1 MALSEFFRSKY
12 TGAGLEA
19 ALDSIANKIDKNGD
33 QVITGSLT
41 IASGDSGTGNLIV
54 QGDLTV
60 QGTTTTTE
68 TESLVVHDNLIV
80 TNSEG
85 AALTNPS
92 GLAIKIDATNAYG
105 IVYDPTVDQKGI
117 KLLAGTINE
126 QNELVPSA
134 GEDSLIATRANST
147 TFTEDHIAVWNA
159 EKYRFEDGGK
169 TIAEIEGEI
178 TTQVGAVQTA
188 LDTAEEAID
197 AAEAA
202 IDVLEAKTVQ
212 VSGSATETLGATTK
226 ALATKEYV
234 DTQMASAGTLTSVEL
249 KKGTEAQAN
258 SLILAVNGSDQNVV
272 ALGSAAF
279 TESSAYAT
287 AAQGAKADTAYQK
300 PADGI
305 PETDLASAVQD
316 KLTSAASALQASD
329 ITLASGTNNG
339 TLKLTV
345 KGSETDNIAVKG
357 LGSAAYTDASAY
369 ATAAQGTKADTA
381 LQPDD
386 VVITE
391 GDTNGAISVKVGD
404 AAASSVS
411 VHGLGD
417 AAYTTVA
424 AIVAEAVE
432 AVPEVPAATT
442 AVAGIA
448 KLGAA
453 GGAATF
459 EAVQS
464 LTTTVGAKADQS
476 VVDSLTARVAAIEA
490 LLSSDEYDIF
500 FVKKQA

>member
-19 ALDSIANKIDKNGD
+19 ALDSIANKVDKNGD

-68 TESLVVHDNLIV
+68 TESLIVHDNLIV

-126 QNELVPSA
+126 QNELVPSS
-134 GEDSLIATRANST
+134 GEDSLVATRANST

-178 TTQVGAVQTA
+178 TAQVGAVQTA
-188 LDTAEEAID
+188 LDTAE
-197 AAEAA
+197 AA
-202 IDVLEAKTVQ
+202 IDTLEAKTVQ

-234 DTQMASAGTLTSVEL
+234 DTQMASAGTLTSVKL

-258 SLILAVNGSDQNVV
+258 SLILAVNGSDQDVV

-287 AAQGAKADTAYQK
+287 AAQGAKAETAYQK
-300 PADGI
+300 PEGGI
-305 PETDLASAVQD
+305 PETDLASAVQA

-329 ITLASGTNNG
+329 ITLGSGTNNG

-357 LGSAAYTDASAY
+357 LGSAAYTEASAY

-381 LQPDD
+381 LQPAG

-391 GDTNGAISVKVGD
+391 GDTNGAISVKIGD
-404 AAASSVS
+404 APASSVS

-432 AVPEVPAATT
+432 AVPDVPAASTT
-442 AVAGIA
+442 VAGIA

-459 EAVQS
+459 EAVQA
-464 LTTTVGAKADQS
+464 LTTTVGTKADQS
-476 VVDSLTARVAAIEA
+476 AVDSLTARVAAIEA

>member
-68 TESLVVHDNLIV
+68 TESLIVHDNLIV

-105 IVYDPTVDQKGI
+105 IVYDPTADQKGI

-126 QNELVPSA
+126 QNELVPSS
-134 GEDSLIATRANST
+134 GEDSLVATRANST
-147 TFTEDHIAVWNA
+147 TFTEGHIAVWNA

-178 TTQVGAVQTA
+178 TTQVGAVQGA
-188 LDTAEEAID
+188 LDTAEAAID
-197 AAEAA
+197 A
-202 IDVLEAKTVQ
+202 LEAKTVQ

-226 ALATKEYV
+226 ALATKDYV

-258 SLILAVNGSDQNVV
+258 SLILAVNGTDQDVV

-300 PADGI
+300 PAGGI

-357 LGSAAYTDASAY
+357 LGSAAYTEASAY

-386 VVITE
+386 VVIAE
-391 GDTNGAISVKVGD
+391 GDTNGAISVKIGD
-404 AAASSVS
+404 AAASPVS

-432 AVPEVPAATT
+432 AVPEVPAASTT
-442 AVAGIA
+442 VAGIA

-464 LTTTVGAKADQS
+464 LTTTVGTKADQS
-476 VVDSLTARVAAIEA
+476 AVDSLTARVAAIEA

>member
-68 TESLVVHDNLIV
+68 TESLIVHDNLIV

-126 QNELVPSA
+126 QNELVPSS

-178 TTQVGAVQTA
+178 TTQVGAVQAA
-188 LDTAEEAID
+188 LDTAEAAID
-197 AAEAA
+197 A
-202 IDVLEAKTVQ
+202 LEAKTVQ

-226 ALATKEYV
+226 ALATKDYV
-234 DTQMASAGTLTSVEL
+234 DTQMASAGTLTSVKL
-249 KKGTEAQAN
+249 KKGTAAQAN
-258 SLILAVNGSDQNVV
+258 SLILAVNGSDQDVV

-300 PADGI
+300 PEGGI
-305 PETDLASAVQD
+305 PETDLASAVQA

-329 ITLASGTNNG
+329 ITLGSGTNNG

-345 KGSETDNIAVKG
+345 KGSETDNIAVK
-357 LGSAAYTDASAY
+357 
-369 ATAAQGTKADTA
+369 
-381 LQPDD
+381 
-386 VVITE
+386 
-391 GDTNGAISVKVGD
+391 
-404 AAASSVS
+404 
-411 VHGLGD
+411 GLGD

-490 LLSSDEYDIF
+490 LLSSDEYDVF

>member
-68 TESLVVHDNLIV
+68 TESLIVHDNLIV

-85 AALTNPS
+85 TALTNPS

-126 QNELVPSA
+126 QNELVPSS

-188 LDTAEEAID
+188 LDTAEAAID
-197 AAEAA
+197 A
-202 IDVLEAKTVQ
+202 LEAKTVQ

-226 ALATKEYV
+226 VLATKEYV

-249 KKGTEAQAN
+249 KKGTAAQAN
-258 SLILAVNGSDQNVV
+258 SLILAVNGSDQDVV

-300 PADGI
+300 PEGGI
-305 PETDLASAVQD
+305 PETDLASAVQA

-329 ITLASGTNNG
+329 ITLGSGTNNG

-345 KGSETDNIAVKG
+345 KGSATDNIAVKG
-357 LGSAAYTDASAY
+357 LGSAAYTEASAY

-381 LQPDD
+381 LQPAG

-391 GDTNGAISVKVGD
+391 GDTNGAISVKIGN
-404 AAASSVS
+404 APASSVS

-432 AVPEVPAATT
+432 AVPEVPAASTT
-442 AVAGIA
+442 VAGIA

-464 LTTTVGAKADQS
+464 LTTTVGTKADQS
-476 VVDSLTARVAAIEA
+476 VVDGLTARVAAIEA

>member
-19 ALDSIANKIDKNGD
+19 ALDSIANKIDKNGG

-41 IASGDSGTGNLIV
+41 IASGDGGTGNLIV

-68 TESLVVHDNLIV
+68 TESLIVHDNLIV

-126 QNELVPSA
+126 QNELVPSS
-134 GEDSLIATRANST
+134 GEDSLVATRANST

-178 TTQVGAVQTA
+178 TAQVGTVQTA
-188 LDTAEEAID
+188 LDTAEAAID
-197 AAEAA
+197 A
-202 IDVLEAKTVQ
+202 LEAKTVQ

-226 ALATKEYV
+226 VLATKEYV

-249 KKGTEAQAN
+249 KKGTAAQAN
-258 SLILAVNGSDQNVV
+258 SLILAVNGSDQDVV

-287 AAQGAKADTAYQK
+287 AAQGTKADTAYQK
-300 PADGI
+300 PEGGI
-305 PETDLASAVQD
+305 PETDLASAVQA

-329 ITLASGTNNG
+329 ITLGSGTNNG

-357 LGSAAYTDASAY
+357 LGSAAYTEASAY

-381 LQPDD
+381 LQPAG

-391 GDTNGAISVKVGD
+391 GDTNGAISVKIGD
-404 AAASSVS
+404 APASSVS

-432 AVPEVPAATT
+432 AVPDVPAASTT
-442 AVAGIA
+442 VAGIA

-459 EAVQS
+459 EAVQA
-464 LTTTVGAKADQS
+464 LTTTVGTKADQS
-476 VVDSLTARVAAIEA
+476 AVDSLTARVAAIEA

>member
-68 TESLVVHDNLIV
+68 TESLIVHDNLIV

-126 QNELVPSA
+126 QNELVPSS
-134 GEDSLIATRANST
+134 GEDSLVATRANST

-178 TTQVGAVQTA
+178 TTQVGAVQAA
-188 LDTAEEAID
+188 LDTAE
-197 AAEAA
+197 AA
-202 IDVLEAKTVQ
+202 IDTLEAKVVQ

-249 KKGTEAQAN
+249 KKGTDAQAN
-258 SLILAVNGSDQNVV
+258 SLILAVNGSDQDVV

-300 PADGI
+300 PEGGI
-305 PETDLASAVQD
+305 PETDLASAVQA

-329 ITLASGTNNG
+329 ITLGSGTNNG

-357 LGSAAYTDASAY
+357 LGSAAYTEASAY

-381 LQPDD
+381 LQPAG

-391 GDTNGAISVKVGD
+391 GDTNGAISVKIGD
-404 AAASSVS
+404 APASSVS

-432 AVPEVPAATT
+432 AVPDVPAASTT
-442 AVAGIA
+442 VAGVA

-459 EAVQS
+459 EAVQA
-464 LTTTVGAKADQS
+464 LTTTVGTKADQS
-476 VVDSLTARVAAIEA
+476 AVDSLTARVAAIEA

>member
-12 TGAGLEA
+12 TGVGLEA

-68 TESLVVHDNLIV
+68 TESLIVHDNLIV

-126 QNELVPSA
+126 QNELVPSS
-134 GEDSLIATRANST
+134 GEDSLVATRANST

-188 LDTAEEAID
+188 LDTAEAAID
-197 AAEAA
+197 A
-202 IDVLEAKTVQ
+202 LEAKTVQ

-226 ALATKEYV
+226 ALATKDYV

-249 KKGTEAQAN
+249 KKGTAAQAN
-258 SLILAVNGSDQNVV
+258 SLILAVNGSDQDVV

-300 PADGI
+300 PEGGI
-305 PETDLASAVQD
+305 PETDLASAVQA

-329 ITLASGTNNG
+329 ITLGSGTNNG

-345 KGSETDNIAVKG
+345 KGSETDNIAVR
-357 LGSAAYTDASAY
+357 
-369 ATAAQGTKADTA
+369 
-381 LQPDD
+381 
-386 VVITE
+386 
-391 GDTNGAISVKVGD
+391 
-404 AAASSVS
+404 
-411 VHGLGD
+411 GLGD

-490 LLSSDEYDIF
+490 LLSSDEYDVF

>member
-68 TESLVVHDNLIV
+68 TESLIVHDNLIV

-92 GLAIKIDATNAYG
+92 GLAIKIDASNAYG

-126 QNELVPSA
+126 QNELVPSS

-188 LDTAEEAID
+188 LDTAEAAID
-197 AAEAA
+197 A
-202 IDVLEAKTVQ
+202 LEAKTVQ

-226 ALATKEYV
+226 ALATKDYV

-249 KKGTEAQAN
+249 KKGTAAQAN
-258 SLILAVNGSDQNVV
+258 SLILAVNGSDQDVV

-300 PADGI
+300 PEGGI
-305 PETDLASAVQD
+305 PETDLASAVQA

-329 ITLASGTNNG
+329 ITLGSGTNNG

-357 LGSAAYTDASAY
+357 LGSAAYTEASAY

-381 LQPDD
+381 LQPAG

-391 GDTNGAISVKVGD
+391 GDTNGAISVKIGD
-404 AAASSVS
+404 APASSVS

-432 AVPEVPAATT
+432 AVPEVPAASTT
-442 AVAGIA
+442 VAGIA

-464 LTTTVGAKADQS
+464 LTTTVGTKADQS
-476 VVDSLTARVAAIEA
+476 AVDSLTARVAAIEA

>member
-68 TESLVVHDNLIV
+68 TESLIVHDNLIV

-126 QNELVPSA
+126 QNELVPSS
-134 GEDSLIATRANST
+134 GEDSLVATRANST

-188 LDTAEEAID
+188 LDTAEAAID
-197 AAEAA
+197 A
-202 IDVLEAKTVQ
+202 LEAKTVQ

-226 ALATKEYV
+226 ALATKDYV

-249 KKGTEAQAN
+249 KKGTAAQAN
-258 SLILAVNGSDQNVV
+258 SLILAVNGSDQDVV

-300 PADGI
+300 PEGGI
-305 PETDLASAVQD
+305 PETDLASAVQA

-329 ITLASGTNNG
+329 ITLGSGTNNG

-345 KGSETDNIAVKG
+345 KGSATDNIAVKG
-357 LGSAAYTDASAY
+357 LGSAAYTEASAY

-381 LQPDD
+381 LQPAG

-391 GDTNGAISVKVGD
+391 GDTNGAISVKIGN
-404 AAASSVS
+404 APASSVS

-432 AVPEVPAATT
+432 AVPEVPAASTT
-442 AVAGIA
+442 VAGIA

-464 LTTTVGAKADQS
+464 LTTTVGTKADQS
-476 VVDSLTARVAAIEA
+476 VVDGLTARVAAIEA

>member
-68 TESLVVHDNLIV
+68 TESLIVHDNLIV

-85 AALTNPS
+85 TALTNPS

-126 QNELVPSA
+126 QNELVPSS
-134 GEDSLIATRANST
+134 GEDSLVATRANST

-188 LDTAEEAID
+188 LDTAEAAID
-197 AAEAA
+197 A
-202 IDVLEAKTVQ
+202 LEAKTVQ

-226 ALATKEYV
+226 ALATKDYV

-249 KKGTEAQAN
+249 KKGTAAQAN
-258 SLILAVNGSDQNVV
+258 SLILAVNGSDQDVV

-300 PADGI
+300 PEGGI
-305 PETDLASAVQD
+305 PETDLASAVQA

-329 ITLASGTNNG
+329 ITLGSGTNNG

-345 KGSETDNIAVKG
+345 KGSATDNIAVKG
-357 LGSAAYTDASAY
+357 LGSAAYTEASAY

-381 LQPDD
+381 LQPAG

-391 GDTNGAISVKVGD
+391 GDTNGAISVKIGN
-404 AAASSVS
+404 APASSVS

-432 AVPEVPAATT
+432 AVPEVPAASTT
-442 AVAGIA
+442 VAGIA

-464 LTTTVGAKADQS
+464 LTTTVGTKADQS
-476 VVDSLTARVAAIEA
+476 VVDGLTARVAAIEA

>member
-68 TESLVVHDNLIV
+68 TESLIVHDNLIV

-92 GLAIKIDATNAYG
+92 GLAIKIDASNAYG

-126 QNELVPSA
+126 QNELVPSS

-188 LDTAEEAID
+188 LDTAEAAID
-197 AAEAA
+197 A
-202 IDVLEAKTVQ
+202 LEAKTVQ

-226 ALATKEYV
+226 ALATKDYV

-249 KKGTEAQAN
+249 KKGTAAQAN
-258 SLILAVNGSDQNVV
+258 SLILAVNGSDQDVV

-287 AAQGAKADTAYQK
+287 AAQGAKADTAYQE
-300 PADGI
+300 PEGGI
-305 PETDLASAVQD
+305 PETDLASAVQA

-329 ITLASGTNNG
+329 ITLGSGTNNG

-345 KGSETDNIAVKG
+345 KGSATDNIAVKG
-357 LGSAAYTDASAY
+357 LGSAAYTEASAY

-381 LQPDD
+381 LQPAG

-391 GDTNGAISVKVGD
+391 GDTNGAISVKIGD
-404 AAASSVS
+404 APASSVS

-432 AVPEVPAATT
+432 AVPEVPAASTT
-442 AVAGIA
+442 VAGIA

-464 LTTTVGAKADQS
+464 LTTTVGTKADQS
-476 VVDSLTARVAAIEA
+476 AVDSLTARVAAIEA

>member
-68 TESLVVHDNLIV
+68 TESLVVHDNLII

-85 AALTNPS
+85 VALTNPS

-126 QNELVPSA
+126 QNELVPSS
-134 GEDSLIATRANST
+134 GEDSLVATRANST
-147 TFTEDHIAVWNA
+147 TFTEGHIAVWNA

-178 TTQVGAVQTA
+178 TTQVGAVQGA
-188 LDTAEEAID
+188 LDTAEAAID
-197 AAEAA
+197 A
-202 IDVLEAKTVQ
+202 LEAKTVQ

-226 ALATKEYV
+226 ALATKDYV

-249 KKGTEAQAN
+249 KKGTDAQAN

-300 PADGI
+300 PAGGI
-305 PETDLASAVQD
+305 PETDLASAVQA

-329 ITLASGTNNG
+329 ITLGSGTNNG

-345 KGSETDNIAVKG
+345 KGSETDNIAVK
-357 LGSAAYTDASAY
+357 
-369 ATAAQGTKADTA
+369 
-381 LQPDD
+381 
-386 VVITE
+386 
-391 GDTNGAISVKVGD
+391 
-404 AAASSVS
+404 
-411 VHGLGD
+411 GLGD

-490 LLSSDEYDIF
+490 LLSSDEYDVF

>member
-1 MALSEFFRSKY
+1 MAERAKAKKEDGANSLVANLTTDAKRQKALEMAMEQIEKQFGKGAIMRLGQSEIDDI
-12 TGAGLEA
+12 EA
-19 ALDSIANKIDKNGD
+19 IS
-33 QVITGSLT
+33 TGSLSLD
-41 IASGDSGTGNLIV
+41 IALGIGGLPMGRIIEIYGPESTGKTTLTLELIAQAQKKGKICAFIDAEHALDPVYAKKLGVQVENVFISQPDTGEQALEICETLVRSGGID
-54 QGDLTV
+54 
-60 QGTTTTTE
+60 
-68 TESLVVHDNLIV
+68 LVVIDSV
-80 TNSEG
+80 
-85 AALTNPS
+85 AAL
-92 GLAIKIDATNAYG
+92 
-105 IVYDPTVDQKGI
+105 
-117 KLLAGTINE
+117 
-126 QNELVPSA
+126 VP
-134 GEDSLIATRANST
+134 
-147 TFTEDHIAVWNA
+147 
-159 EKYRFEDGGK
+159 K
-169 TIAEIEGEI
+169 AEIEGEI
-178 TTQVGAVQTA
+178 TTQVGTVQTA
-188 LDTAEEAID
+188 LDTAEAAID
-197 AAEAA
+197 A
-202 IDVLEAKTVQ
+202 LEAKTVQ
-212 VSGSATETLGATTK
+212 VSDSATETLGATTK

-287 AAQGAKADTAYQK
+287 AAQGTKADTAYQK
-300 PADGI
+300 PEGGI
-305 PETDLASAVQD
+305 PETDLASAVQA

-329 ITLASGTNNG
+329 ITLGSGTNNG

-357 LGSAAYTDASAY
+357 LGSAAYTEASAY

-381 LQPDD
+381 LQPAG

-391 GDTNGAISVKVGD
+391 GDTNGAISVKIGG
-404 AAASSVS
+404 APASSVS

>member
-68 TESLVVHDNLIV
+68 TESLIVHDNLIV

-126 QNELVPSA
+126 QNELVPSS
-134 GEDSLIATRANST
+134 GEDSLVATRANST

-188 LDTAEEAID
+188 LDTAEAAID
-197 AAEAA
+197 A
-202 IDVLEAKTVQ
+202 LEAKTVQ

-226 ALATKEYV
+226 ALATKDYV

-249 KKGTEAQAN
+249 KKGTAAQAN
-258 SLILAVNGSDQNVV
+258 SLILAVNGSDQDVV

-300 PADGI
+300 PEGGI
-305 PETDLASAVQD
+305 PETDLASAVQA

-329 ITLASGTNNG
+329 ITLGSGTNNG

-357 LGSAAYTDASAY
+357 LGSAAYTEASAY

-381 LQPDD
+381 LQPAG

-391 GDTNGAISVKVGD
+391 GDTNGAISVKIGD
-404 AAASSVS
+404 APASSVS

-432 AVPEVPAATT
+432 AVPEVPAASTT
-442 AVAGIA
+442 VAGIA

-464 LTTTVGAKADQS
+464 LTTTVGTKADQS
-476 VVDSLTARVAAIEA
+476 AVDSLTARVAAIEA

>member
-41 IASGDSGTGNLIV
+41 IASGDSGIGNLIV

-68 TESLVVHDNLIV
+68 TESLIVHDNLIV

-105 IVYDPTVDQKGI
+105 IVYDPTVDKKGI

-126 QNELVPSA
+126 QNELVPSS
-134 GEDSLIATRANST
+134 GTDSLIATRANST

-159 EKYRFEDGGK
+159 ENYRFEDGGK

-188 LDTAEEAID
+188 LDTAEAAID
-197 AAEAA
+197 A
-202 IDVLEAKTVQ
+202 LEAKTVQ
-212 VSGSATETLGATTK
+212 VSSSATETLGATTK
-226 ALATKEYV
+226 ALATKDYV

-287 AAQGAKADTAYQK
+287 AAQGTKADTAYQK
-300 PADGI
+300 PEGGI

-329 ITLASGTNNG
+329 IALASGTNNG

-345 KGSETDNIAVKG
+345 KGSETDNIAVK
-357 LGSAAYTDASAY
+357 
-369 ATAAQGTKADTA
+369 
-381 LQPDD
+381 
-386 VVITE
+386 
-391 GDTNGAISVKVGD
+391 
-404 AAASSVS
+404 
-411 VHGLGD
+411 GLGD

-464 LTTTVGAKADQS
+464 LTATVGAKADQS
-476 VVDSLTARVAAIEA
+476 VVTSLTERVAAIEA

>member
-68 TESLVVHDNLIV
+68 TESLIVHDNLIV

-126 QNELVPSA
+126 QNELVPSS
-134 GEDSLIATRANST
+134 GEDSLVATRANST

-178 TTQVGAVQTA
+178 TTQVGAVRTA
-188 LDTAEEAID
+188 LDT
-197 AAEAA
+197 AEAA

-226 ALATKEYV
+226 ALATKDYV

-249 KKGTEAQAN
+249 KKGTAAQAN
-258 SLILAVNGSDQNVV
+258 SLILAVNGSDQDVV

-300 PADGI
+300 PEGGI
-305 PETDLASAVQD
+305 PETDLASAVQA

-329 ITLASGTNNG
+329 ITLGSGTNNG

-345 KGSETDNIAVKG
+345 KGSETDNIAVK
-357 LGSAAYTDASAY
+357 
-369 ATAAQGTKADTA
+369 
-381 LQPDD
+381 
-386 VVITE
+386 
-391 GDTNGAISVKVGD
+391 
-404 AAASSVS
+404 
-411 VHGLGD
+411 GLGD

-490 LLSSDEYDIF
+490 LLSSNEYDVF

>member
-68 TESLVVHDNLIV
+68 TESLVVHDNLII

-85 AALTNPS
+85 SALTNPS

-134 GEDSLIATRANST
+134 GEDSLVATRANST

-178 TTQVGAVQTA
+178 TTQVGTVQTA
-188 LDTAEEAID
+188 LDTAE
-197 AAEAA
+197 AA
-202 IDVLEAKTVQ
+202 IDTLEAKVVQ

-258 SLILAVNGSDQNVV
+258 SLILAVNGSDQDVV

-300 PADGI
+300 PEGGI
-305 PETDLASAVQD
+305 PETDLASAVQA

-329 ITLASGTNNG
+329 ITLGSGTNNG

-357 LGSAAYTDASAY
+357 LG
-369 ATAAQGTKADTA
+369 
-381 LQPDD
+381 
-386 VVITE
+386 
-391 GDTNGAISVKVGD
+391 
-404 AAASSVS
+404 
-411 VHGLGD
+411 D

-432 AVPEVPAATT
+432 GVPEVPAATT
-442 AVAGIA
+442 EVAGIA

-464 LTTTVGAKADQS
+464 LTATVGAKADQS
-476 VVDSLTARVAAIEA
+476 VVTSLTERVAAIEA

>member
-68 TESLVVHDNLIV
+68 TESLIVHDNLIV

-92 GLAIKIDATNAYG
+92 GLAIKIDASNAYG

-188 LDTAEEAID
+188 LDTAEAAID
-197 AAEAA
+197 A
-202 IDVLEAKTVQ
+202 LEAKTVQ

-300 PADGI
+300 PEGGI
-305 PETDLASAVQD
+305 PETDLASAVQA
-316 KLTSAASALQASD
+316 KLTSAASAIQASD
-329 ITLASGTNNG
+329 ITLGSGTNNG

-357 LGSAAYTDASAY
+357 LG
-369 ATAAQGTKADTA
+369 
-381 LQPDD
+381 
-386 VVITE
+386 
-391 GDTNGAISVKVGD
+391 
-404 AAASSVS
+404 
-411 VHGLGD
+411 D
-417 AAYTTVA
+417 AAYTTVS
-424 AIVAEAVE
+424 AIVAAAVE

-490 LLSSDEYDIF
+490 LLSSDEYNVF

>member
-68 TESLVVHDNLIV
+68 TESLIVHDNLIV

-126 QNELVPSA
+126 QNELVPSS

-188 LDTAEEAID
+188 LDTAEAAID
-197 AAEAA
+197 A
-202 IDVLEAKTVQ
+202 LEAKTVQ

-226 ALATKEYV
+226 ALATKDYV

-249 KKGTEAQAN
+249 KKGTAAQAN
-258 SLILAVNGSDQNVV
+258 SLILAVNGSDQDVV

-300 PADGI
+300 PEGGI
-305 PETDLASAVQD
+305 PETDLASAVQA

-329 ITLASGTNNG
+329 ITLGSGTNNG

-345 KGSETDNIAVKG
+345 KGSATDNIAVKG
-357 LGSAAYTDASAY
+357 LGSAAYTEASAY

-381 LQPDD
+381 LQPAG

-391 GDTNGAISVKVGD
+391 GDTNGAISVKIGN
-404 AAASSVS
+404 APASSVS

-432 AVPEVPAATT
+432 AVPEVPAASTT
-442 AVAGIA
+442 VAGIA

-464 LTTTVGAKADQS
+464 LTTTVGTKADQS
-476 VVDSLTARVAAIEA
+476 VVDGLTARVAAIEA

>member
-68 TESLVVHDNLIV
+68 TESLIVHDNLIV

-126 QNELVPSA
+126 QNELVPSS
-134 GEDSLIATRANST
+134 GEDSLVATRANST

-188 LDTAEEAID
+188 LDTAEAAID
-197 AAEAA
+197 A
-202 IDVLEAKTVQ
+202 LEAKTVQ

-226 ALATKEYV
+226 ALATKDYV

-249 KKGTEAQAN
+249 KKGTAAQAN
-258 SLILAVNGSDQNVV
+258 SLILAVNGSDQDVV

-300 PADGI
+300 PEGGI
-305 PETDLASAVQD
+305 PETDLASAVQA

-329 ITLASGTNNG
+329 ITLGSGTNNG

-357 LGSAAYTDASAY
+357 LGSAAYTEASAY

-381 LQPDD
+381 LQPAG

-391 GDTNGAISVKVGD
+391 GDTNGAISVKIGD
-404 AAASSVS
+404 APASSVS

-432 AVPEVPAATT
+432 AVPEVPAASTT
-442 AVAGIA
+442 VAGIA

-459 EAVQS
+459 EAVQA
-464 LTTTVGAKADQS
+464 LTTTVGTKADQGA
-476 VVDSLTARVAAIEA
+476 VDSLTARVAAIEA

>member
-68 TESLVVHDNLIV
+68 TESLIVHDNLIV

-178 TTQVGAVQTA
+178 TAQVGAVQTA
-188 LDTAEEAID
+188 LDTAEAAID
-197 AAEAA
+197 A
-202 IDVLEAKTVQ
+202 LEAKVVQ

-249 KKGTEAQAN
+249 KKGTDAQAN
-258 SLILAVNGSDQNVV
+258 SLILAVNGSDQDVV

-300 PADGI
+300 PEGGI
-305 PETDLASAVQD
+305 PETDLASAVQA

-329 ITLASGTNNG
+329 ITLGSGTNNG

-357 LGSAAYTDASAY
+357 LGSAAYTEASAY

-381 LQPDD
+381 LQPAG

-391 GDTNGAISVKVGD
+391 GDTNGAISVKIGD
-404 AAASSVS
+404 APASSVS

-432 AVPEVPAATT
+432 AVPDVPAASTT
-442 AVAGIA
+442 VAGIA

-459 EAVQS
+459 EAVQA
-464 LTTTVGAKADQS
+464 LTTTVGTKADQS
-476 VVDSLTARVAAIEA
+476 AVDSLTARVAAIEA

>member
-68 TESLVVHDNLIV
+68 TESLIVHDNLIV

-85 AALTNPS
+85 SALTNPS

-126 QNELVPSA
+126 QNELVPSS
-134 GEDSLIATRANST
+134 GEDSLVATRANST

-178 TTQVGAVQTA
+178 TAQVGAVQTA
-188 LDTAEEAID
+188 LDTAEAAID
-197 AAEAA
+197 A
-202 IDVLEAKTVQ
+202 LEAKTVQ

-234 DTQMASAGTLTSVEL
+234 DTQMASAGTLTSVKL

-258 SLILAVNGSDQNVV
+258 SLILAVNGSDQDVV

-300 PADGI
+300 PEGGI
-305 PETDLASAVQD
+305 PETDLASAVQA

-329 ITLASGTNNG
+329 ITLGSGTNNG

-357 LGSAAYTDASAY
+357 LGSAAYT
-369 ATAAQGTKADTA
+369 
-381 LQPDD
+381 
-386 VVITE
+386 
-391 GDTNGAISVKVGD
+391 
-404 AAASSVS
+404 
-411 VHGLGD
+411 
-417 AAYTTVA
+417 TVA
-424 AIVAEAVE
+424 TIVAEAVE
-432 AVPEVPAATT
+432 AVPEIPAATT

-464 LTTTVGAKADQS
+464 LTTTVGTKADQS

-490 LLSSDEYDIF
+490 LLSSDEYDVF

>member
-68 TESLVVHDNLIV
+68 TESLIVHDNLIV

-92 GLAIKIDATNAYG
+92 GLAIKIDGTNAYG

-126 QNELVPSA
+126 ENELVPSA

-169 TIAEIEGEI
+169 TVAEIEGEI
-178 TTQVGAVQTA
+178 TAQVGTVQTA

-197 AAEAA
+197 A
-202 IDVLEAKTVQ
+202 LEAKVVQ
-212 VSGSATETLGATTK
+212 VSSSATETLGATTK

-249 KKGTEAQAN
+249 KKGTDAQAN
-258 SLILAVNGSDQNVV
+258 SLILAVNGSDQDVV

-300 PADGI
+300 PEGGI
-305 PETDLASAVQD
+305 PETDLASAVQA

-329 ITLASGTNNG
+329 ITLGSGTNNG

-357 LGSAAYTDASAY
+357 LG
-369 ATAAQGTKADTA
+369 
-381 LQPDD
+381 
-386 VVITE
+386 
-391 GDTNGAISVKVGD
+391 
-404 AAASSVS
+404 
-411 VHGLGD
+411 D

-432 AVPEVPAATT
+432 GVPEVPAATT
-442 AVAGIA
+442 EVAGIA

-476 VVDSLTARVAAIEA
+476 VVTSLTERVAAIEA

>member
-68 TESLVVHDNLIV
+68 TESLIVHDNLIV

-126 QNELVPSA
+126 QNELVPSS
-134 GEDSLIATRANST
+134 GEDSLVATRANST

-197 AAEAA
+197 A
-202 IDVLEAKTVQ
+202 LEAKTVQ

-226 ALATKEYV
+226 VLATKEYV

-249 KKGTEAQAN
+249 KKGTAAQAN
-258 SLILAVNGSDQNVV
+258 SLILAVNGSDQDVV

-300 PADGI
+300 PEGGI
-305 PETDLASAVQD
+305 PETDLASAVQA

-329 ITLASGTNNG
+329 ITLGSGTNNG

-357 LGSAAYTDASAY
+357 LGSAAYTEASAY

-381 LQPDD
+381 LQPAG

-391 GDTNGAISVKVGD
+391 GDTNGAISVKIGN
-404 AAASSVS
+404 APASSVS

-417 AAYTTVA
+417 AAYTTVS

-432 AVPEVPAATT
+432 AVPEVPAASTT
-442 AVAGIA
+442 VAGIA

-464 LTTTVGAKADQS
+464 LTTTVGTKADQS
-476 VVDSLTARVAAIEA
+476 AVDSLTARVAAIEA

>member
-188 LDTAEEAID
+188 LDTAEAAID
-197 AAEAA
+197 A
-202 IDVLEAKTVQ
+202 LEAKTVQ
-212 VSGSATETLGATTK
+212 VSDSATETLGATTK

-258 SLILAVNGSDQNVV
+258 SLILAVNGTDQNVV

-305 PETDLASAVQD
+305 PETDLASAVQA
-316 KLTSAASALQASD
+316 KLTSASSALQASD

-357 LGSAAYTDASAY
+357 LGSAAYTEASAY

-432 AVPEVPAATT
+432 AVPDVPAASATT
-442 AVAGIA
+442 AGIA

-476 VVDSLTARVAAIEA
+476 VVDGLTARVAAIEA

>member
-68 TESLVVHDNLIV
+68 TESLIVHDNLIV

-126 QNELVPSA
+126 QNELVPSS
-134 GEDSLIATRANST
+134 GEDSLVATRANST

-178 TTQVGAVQTA
+178 TAQVGTVQTA
-188 LDTAEEAID
+188 LDTAEAAID
-197 AAEAA
+197 A
-202 IDVLEAKTVQ
+202 LEAKTVQ

-226 ALATKEYV
+226 VLATKEYV

-249 KKGTEAQAN
+249 KKGTAAQAN
-258 SLILAVNGSDQNVV
+258 SLILAVNGSDQDVV

-300 PADGI
+300 PEGGI
-305 PETDLASAVQD
+305 PETDLASAVQA

-329 ITLASGTNNG
+329 ITLGSGTNNG

-357 LGSAAYTDASAY
+357 LGSAAYTEASAY

-381 LQPDD
+381 LQPAG

-391 GDTNGAISVKVGD
+391 GDTNGAISVKIGN
-404 AAASSVS
+404 APASSVS

-417 AAYTTVA
+417 AAYTTVS

-432 AVPEVPAATT
+432 AVPEVPAASTT
-442 AVAGIA
+442 VAGIA

-464 LTTTVGAKADQS
+464 LTTTVGTKADQS
-476 VVDSLTARVAAIEA
+476 AVDSLTARVAAIEA

>member
-68 TESLVVHDNLIV
+68 TESLIVHDNLIV

-85 AALTNPS
+85 TALTNPS

-126 QNELVPSA
+126 QNELVPSS

-188 LDTAEEAID
+188 LDTAEAAID
-197 AAEAA
+197 A
-202 IDVLEAKTVQ
+202 LEAKTVQ

-226 ALATKEYV
+226 ALATKDYV

-249 KKGTEAQAN
+249 KKGTAAQAN
-258 SLILAVNGSDQNVV
+258 SLILAVNGSDQDVV

-300 PADGI
+300 PEGGI
-305 PETDLASAVQD
+305 PETDLASAVQA

-329 ITLASGTNNG
+329 ITLGSGTNNG

-345 KGSETDNIAVKG
+345 KGSATDNIAVKG
-357 LGSAAYTDASAY
+357 LGSAAYTEASAY

-381 LQPDD
+381 LQPAG

-391 GDTNGAISVKVGD
+391 GDTNGAISVKIGN
-404 AAASSVS
+404 APASSVS

-432 AVPEVPAATT
+432 AVPEVPAASTT
-442 AVAGIA
+442 VAGIA

-464 LTTTVGAKADQS
+464 LTTTVGTKADQS
-476 VVDSLTARVAAIEA
+476 VVDGLTARVAAIEA

>member
-41 IASGDSGTGNLIV
+41 IASGDGGTGNLIV

-68 TESLVVHDNLIV
+68 TESLIVHDNLIV

-126 QNELVPSA
+126 QNELVPSS
-134 GEDSLIATRANST
+134 GEDSLVATRANST

-178 TTQVGAVQTA
+178 TAQVGTVQTA
-188 LDTAEEAID
+188 LDTAEAAID
-197 AAEAA
+197 A
-202 IDVLEAKTVQ
+202 LEAKTVQ

-226 ALATKEYV
+226 VLATKEYV

-249 KKGTEAQAN
+249 KKGTAAQAN
-258 SLILAVNGSDQNVV
+258 SLILAVNGSDQDVV

-287 AAQGAKADTAYQK
+287 AAQGTKADTAYQK
-300 PADGI
+300 PEGGI
-305 PETDLASAVQD
+305 PETDLASAVQA

-329 ITLASGTNNG
+329 ITLGSGTNNG

-357 LGSAAYTDASAY
+357 LGSAAYTEASAY

-381 LQPDD
+381 LQPAG

-391 GDTNGAISVKVGD
+391 GDTNGAISVKIGE
-404 AAASSVS
+404 APASSVS

-432 AVPEVPAATT
+432 AVPDVPAASTT
-442 AVAGIA
+442 VAGIA

-459 EAVQS
+459 EAVQA
-464 LTTTVGAKADQS
+464 LTTTVGTKADQS
-476 VVDSLTARVAAIEA
+476 AVDSLTARVAAIEA

>member
-68 TESLVVHDNLIV
+68 TESLIVHDNLIV

-92 GLAIKIDATNAYG
+92 GLAIKIDASNAYG

-126 QNELVPSA
+126 QNELVPSS

-188 LDTAEEAID
+188 LDTAEAAID
-197 AAEAA
+197 A
-202 IDVLEAKTVQ
+202 LEAKTVQ

-226 ALATKEYV
+226 ALATKDYV

-249 KKGTEAQAN
+249 KKGTAAQAN
-258 SLILAVNGSDQNVV
+258 SLILAVNGSDQDVV

-300 PADGI
+300 PEGGI
-305 PETDLASAVQD
+305 PETDLASAVQA

-329 ITLASGTNNG
+329 ITLGSGTNNG

-345 KGSETDNIAVKG
+345 KGSATDNIAVKG
-357 LGSAAYTDASAY
+357 LGSAAYTEASAY

-381 LQPDD
+381 LQPAG

-391 GDTNGAISVKVGD
+391 GDTNGAISVKIGD
-404 AAASSVS
+404 APASSVS

-432 AVPEVPAATT
+432 AVPEVPAASTT
-442 AVAGIA
+442 VAGIA

-464 LTTTVGAKADQS
+464 LTTTVGTKADQS
-476 VVDSLTARVAAIEA
+476 AVDSLTARVAAIEA

>member
-68 TESLVVHDNLIV
+68 TESLIVHDNLIV

-85 AALTNPS
+85 VALTNPS

-126 QNELVPSA
+126 QNELVPSS
-134 GEDSLIATRANST
+134 GEDSLVATRANST

-197 AAEAA
+197 A
-202 IDVLEAKTVQ
+202 LEAKTVQ

-226 ALATKEYV
+226 ALATKDYV

-249 KKGTEAQAN
+249 KKGTAAQAN
-258 SLILAVNGSDQNVV
+258 SLILAVNGSDQDVV

-300 PADGI
+300 PESGI
-305 PETDLASAVQD
+305 PETDLASAVQA

-329 ITLASGTNNG
+329 ITLGSGTNNG

-345 KGSETDNIAVKG
+345 KGSATDNIAVKG
-357 LGSAAYTDASAY
+357 LGSAAYTEASAY

-381 LQPDD
+381 LQPAG

-391 GDTNGAISVKVGD
+391 GDTNGAISVKIGD
-404 AAASSVS
+404 APASSVS

-432 AVPEVPAATT
+432 AVPEVPAASTT
-442 AVAGIA
+442 VAGIA

-464 LTTTVGAKADQS
+464 LTTTVGTKADQS
-476 VVDSLTARVAAIEA
+476 AVDSLTARVAAIEA

-500 FVKKQA
+500 FVKKRA

>member
-68 TESLVVHDNLIV
+68 TESLIVHDNLIV

-126 QNELVPSA
+126 QNELVPSS

-188 LDTAEEAID
+188 LDTAEAAID
-197 AAEAA
+197 A
-202 IDVLEAKTVQ
+202 LEAKTVQ

-226 ALATKEYV
+226 ALATKDYV

-249 KKGTEAQAN
+249 KKGTAAQAN
-258 SLILAVNGSDQNVV
+258 SLILAVNGSDQDVV

-300 PADGI
+300 PEGGI
-305 PETDLASAVQD
+305 PETDLASAVQA

-329 ITLASGTNNG
+329 ITLGSGTNNG

-345 KGSETDNIAVKG
+345 KGSATDNIAVKG
-357 LGSAAYTDASAY
+357 LGSAAYTEASAY

-381 LQPDD
+381 LQPAG

-391 GDTNGAISVKVGD
+391 GDTNGAISVKIGN
-404 AAASSVS
+404 APASSVS

-432 AVPEVPAATT
+432 AVPEVPAASTT
-442 AVAGIA
+442 VAGIA

-464 LTTTVGAKADQS
+464 LTTTVGTKADQS
-476 VVDSLTARVAAIEA
+476 AVDSLTARVAAIEA

>member
-68 TESLVVHDNLIV
+68 TESLIVHDNLIV

-92 GLAIKIDATNAYG
+92 GLAIKIDGTNAYG

-126 QNELVPSA
+126 QNELVPSS

-178 TTQVGAVQTA
+178 TAQVGTVQTA

-202 IDVLEAKTVQ
+202 IDALEAKVVQ
-212 VSGSATETLGATTK
+212 VSSSATETLGATAK

-249 KKGTEAQAN
+249 KKGTDAQAN
-258 SLILAVNGSDQNVV
+258 SLILAVNGSDQDVV

-300 PADGI
+300 PEGGI
-305 PETDLASAVQD
+305 PETDLASAVQT
-316 KLTSAASALQASD
+316 KLTSASD
-329 ITLASGTNNG
+329 ITLGSGTNNG

-345 KGSETDNIAVKG
+345 KDSETDNIAVKG
-357 LGSAAYTDASAY
+357 LGSAAYTEASAY

-381 LQPDD
+381 LQPAG

-391 GDTNGAISVKVGD
+391 GDTNGAISVKIGD
-404 AAASSVS
+404 APASSVS

-432 AVPEVPAATT
+432 AVPEVPAASTT
-442 AVAGIA
+442 VAGIA

-464 LTTTVGAKADQS
+464 LTTTVGTKADQS
-476 VVDSLTARVAAIEA
+476 AVDSLTARVAAIEA

>member
-68 TESLVVHDNLIV
+68 TESLIVHDNLIV

-92 GLAIKIDATNAYG
+92 GLAIKIDGTNAYG

-126 QNELVPSA
+126 QNELVPSS
-134 GEDSLIATRANST
+134 GEDSLVATRANST

-188 LDTAEEAID
+188 LDTAEAAID
-197 AAEAA
+197 A
-202 IDVLEAKTVQ
+202 LEAKTVQ

-226 ALATKEYV
+226 ALATKDYV

-249 KKGTEAQAN
+249 KKGTAAQAN
-258 SLILAVNGSDQNVV
+258 SLILAVNGSDQDVV

-300 PADGI
+300 PEGGI
-305 PETDLASAVQD
+305 PETDLASAVQA

-329 ITLASGTNNG
+329 ITLGSGTNNG

-345 KGSETDNIAVKG
+345 KGSATDNIAVKG
-357 LGSAAYTDASAY
+357 LGSAAYTEASAY

-381 LQPDD
+381 LQPAG

-391 GDTNGAISVKVGD
+391 GDTNGAISVKIGD
-404 AAASSVS
+404 APASSVS

-432 AVPEVPAATT
+432 AVPEVPAASTT
-442 AVAGIA
+442 VAGIA

-464 LTTTVGAKADQS
+464 LTTTVGTKADQS
-476 VVDSLTARVAAIEA
+476 AVDSLTARVAAIEA

>member
-68 TESLVVHDNLIV
+68 TESLIVHDNLIV

-126 QNELVPSA
+126 QNELVPSS
-134 GEDSLIATRANST
+134 GEDSLVATRANST

-188 LDTAEEAID
+188 LDTAEAAID
-197 AAEAA
+197 A
-202 IDVLEAKTVQ
+202 LEAKVVQ

-226 ALATKEYV
+226 ALATKDYV

-249 KKGTEAQAN
+249 KKGTAAQAN
-258 SLILAVNGSDQNVV
+258 SLILAVNGSDQDVV

-300 PADGI
+300 PESGI
-305 PETDLASAVQD
+305 PETDLASAVQA

-329 ITLASGTNNG
+329 ITLGSGTNNG

-345 KGSETDNIAVKG
+345 KGSATDNIAVKG
-357 LGSAAYTDASAY
+357 LGSAAYTEASAY

-381 LQPDD
+381 LQPAG

-391 GDTNGAISVKVGD
+391 GDTNGAISVKIGD
-404 AAASSVS
+404 APASSVS

-432 AVPEVPAATT
+432 AVPEVPAASTT
-442 AVAGIA
+442 VAGIA

-459 EAVQS
+459 EAVQA
-464 LTTTVGAKADQS
+464 LTTTVGTKADQS
-476 VVDSLTARVAAIEA
+476 AVDSLTARVAAIEA

>member
-68 TESLVVHDNLIV
+68 TESLIVHDNLIV

-85 AALTNPS
+85 VALTNPS

-126 QNELVPSA
+126 QNELVPSS
-134 GEDSLIATRANST
+134 GEDSLVATRANST

-197 AAEAA
+197 A
-202 IDVLEAKTVQ
+202 LEAKTVQ

-226 ALATKEYV
+226 ALATKDYV

-249 KKGTEAQAN
+249 KKGTAAQAN
-258 SLILAVNGSDQNVV
+258 SLILAVNGSDQDVV

-300 PADGI
+300 PESGI
-305 PETDLASAVQD
+305 PETDLASAVQA

-329 ITLASGTNNG
+329 ITLGSGTNNG

-345 KGSETDNIAVKG
+345 KGSATDNIAVKG
-357 LGSAAYTDASAY
+357 LGSAAYTEASAY

-381 LQPDD
+381 LQPAG

-391 GDTNGAISVKVGD
+391 GDTNGAISVKIGD
-404 AAASSVS
+404 APASSVS

-432 AVPEVPAATT
+432 AVPEVPAASTT
-442 AVAGIA
+442 VAGIA

-459 EAVQS
+459 EAVQT
-464 LTTTVGAKADQS
+464 LTTTVGTKADQS
-476 VVDSLTARVAAIEA
+476 AVDSLTARVAAIEA

-500 FVKKQA
+500 FVKKRA

>member
-68 TESLVVHDNLIV
+68 TESLIVHDNLIV

-85 AALTNPS
+85 VALTNPS

-126 QNELVPSA
+126 QNELVPSS

-188 LDTAEEAID
+188 LDTAEAAID
-197 AAEAA
+197 A
-202 IDVLEAKTVQ
+202 LEAKTVQ

-226 ALATKEYV
+226 ALATKDYV

-249 KKGTEAQAN
+249 KKGTAAQAN
-258 SLILAVNGSDQNVV
+258 SLILAVNGSDQDVV

-300 PADGI
+300 PEGGI
-305 PETDLASAVQD
+305 PETDLASAVQA

-329 ITLASGTNNG
+329 ITLGSGTNNG

-345 KGSETDNIAVKG
+345 KGSATDNIAVKG
-357 LGSAAYTDASAY
+357 LGSAAYTEASAY

-381 LQPDD
+381 LQPAG

-391 GDTNGAISVKVGD
+391 GDTNGAISVKIGD
-404 AAASSVS
+404 APASSVS

-432 AVPEVPAATT
+432 AVPEVPAASTT
-442 AVAGIA
+442 VAGIA

-464 LTTTVGAKADQS
+464 LTTTVGTKADQS
-476 VVDSLTARVAAIEA
+476 AVDSLTARVAAIEA

>member
-68 TESLVVHDNLIV
+68 TESLIVHDNLIV

-126 QNELVPSA
+126 QNELVPSS
-134 GEDSLIATRANST
+134 GEDSLVATRANST

-178 TTQVGAVQTA
+178 TAQVGAVQTA
-188 LDTAEEAID
+188 LDT
-197 AAEAA
+197 AEAA

-226 ALATKEYV
+226 ALATKDYV

-249 KKGTEAQAN
+249 KKGTDAQAN

-300 PADGI
+300 PEGGI
-305 PETDLASAVQD
+305 PETDLASTVQA

-345 KGSETDNIAVKG
+345 KGSETDNIAVK
-357 LGSAAYTDASAY
+357 
-369 ATAAQGTKADTA
+369 
-381 LQPDD
+381 
-386 VVITE
+386 
-391 GDTNGAISVKVGD
+391 
-404 AAASSVS
+404 
-411 VHGLGD
+411 GLGD

-490 LLSSDEYDIF
+490 LLSSDEYDVF

>member
-68 TESLVVHDNLIV
+68 TESLIVHDNLIV

-85 AALTNPS
+85 TALTNPS

-126 QNELVPSA
+126 QNELVPSS

-188 LDTAEEAID
+188 LDTAEAAID
-197 AAEAA
+197 A
-202 IDVLEAKTVQ
+202 LEAKTVQ

-226 ALATKEYV
+226 VLATKEYV

-249 KKGTEAQAN
+249 KKGTAAQAN
-258 SLILAVNGSDQNVV
+258 SLILAVNGSDQDVV

-300 PADGI
+300 PEGGI
-305 PETDLASAVQD
+305 PETDLASAVQA

-329 ITLASGTNNG
+329 ITLGSGTNNG

-357 LGSAAYTDASAY
+357 LGSAAYTEASAY

-381 LQPDD
+381 LQPAG

-391 GDTNGAISVKVGD
+391 GDTNGAISVKIGD
-404 AAASSVS
+404 APASSVS

-432 AVPEVPAATT
+432 AVPEVPAASTT
-442 AVAGIA
+442 VAGIA

-464 LTTTVGAKADQS
+464 LTTTVGTKADQS
-476 VVDSLTARVAAIEA
+476 AVDSLTARVAAIEA